1 MKTNIID
8 KLNESDNYNIV
19 GILYKNSNRNLIES
33 ISVNEIPI
41 NKNGFE
47 YTSNYIKYITE
58 LDLINTNAYKTKKII
73 TEFEN
78 KISEF
83 LNNENKRQY

>member
-83 LNNENKRQY
+83 LNNENKR

>member
-1 MKTNIID
+1 MKTNIRD

-33 ISVNEIPI
+33 ISVNKIPI
-41 NKNGFE
+41 NKNGLE

-58 LDLINTNAYKTKKII
+58 LYLINTNAYKTKKII

-83 LNNENKRQY
+83 LRNENKR

>member
-1 MKTNIID
+1 M
-8 KLNESDNYNIV
+8 
-19 GILYKNSNRNLIES
+19 IES
-33 ISVNEIPI
+33 ISVNKIPI
-41 NKNGFE
+41 NKNGLE

-83 LNNENKRQY
+83 LND

>member
-1 MKTNIID
+1 MKTNIRD

-33 ISVNEIPI
+33 ISVNKIPI
-41 NKNGFE
+41 NKNGLE

-73 TEFEN
+73 TDFEN

-83 LNNENKRQY
+83 LND

>member
-1 MKTNIID
+1 MKTNVSV

-33 ISVNEIPI
+33 ISVNKIPI
-41 NKNGFE
+41 NKNGLE

-58 LDLINTNAYKTKKII
+58 LYLINTNAYKTKKII

-83 LNNENKRQY
+83 LND

>member
-1 MKTNIID
+1 METNIRD

-19 GILYKNSNRNLIES
+19 GILYKNSNRNLIDS
-33 ISVNEIPI
+33 ISVNKIPI
-41 NKNGFE
+41 NKNGLE

-58 LDLINTNAYKTKKII
+58 LYLINTNAYKTKKII

-83 LNNENKRQY
+83 LND

>member
-1 MKTNIID
+1 MKKNIRD

-33 ISVNEIPI
+33 ISVNKIPI
-41 NKNGFE
+41 NKNGLE

-58 LDLINTNAYKTKKII
+58 LYLINTNAYKTKKII

-83 LNNENKRQY
+83 LND